1 MLFSLLR
8 AMEETADPAAFLTF
22 DSHNHASA
30 VLEQVGFREC
40 KTTLNFSSAQLCERV
55 NQLVETEGLVCM
67 DMTSTLPETPCAAYQ
82 ALAVAGFT
90 AASACRKDENAAF
103 VVVRTEANTPSY
115 LFGVHWS
122 TVQALG
128 KDVADAQI
136 RRNPTPFLVVFFQD
150 RHFQVPTSVACAGV
164 DVTARLVAHEL
175 TKNTVF
181 LCCSLCGTSFVKR
194 GEHGFVT
201 LDEMGVAPGGKFFHR
216 ECVEKY
222 VAEGTV

>member
-1 MLFSLLR
+1 MPRHTLLVV
-8 AMEETADPAAFLTF
+8 A
-22 DSHNHASA
+22 A
-30 VLEQVGFREC
+30 VLCATCDALRLGPLAAR
-40 KTTLNFSSAQLCERV
+40 TLTRIGAHAADVAAPLTLE
-55 NQLVETEGLVCM
+55 
-67 DMTSTLPETPCAAYQ
+67 TLP
-82 ALAVAGFT
+82 LAPLDAV
-90 AASACRKDENAAF
+90 NA
-103 VVVRTEANTPSY
+103 
-115 LFGVHWS
+115 
-122 TVQALG
+122 Q
-128 KDVADAQI
+128 DVADAQI

-201 LDEMGVAPGGKFFHR
+201 LDEMGVAPGGKFFRR

-222 VAEGTV
+222 LAEGTV